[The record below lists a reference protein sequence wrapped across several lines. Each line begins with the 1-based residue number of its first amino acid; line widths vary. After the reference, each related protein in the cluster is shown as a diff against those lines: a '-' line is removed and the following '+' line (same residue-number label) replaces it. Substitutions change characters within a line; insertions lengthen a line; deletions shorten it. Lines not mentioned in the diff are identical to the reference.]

1 MKLPHPR
8 SFPRPLTHSF
18 RLTASLLLTALAP
31 AFAAPGVEAI
41 VDEILARHPE
51 LAFYRA
57 EIAAAQSGVRV
68 ATAPAN
74 PELAAQAG
82 HRRTRDSAGV
92 LAGEGTAWSVSLLQ
106 TFEWPGRLPLRKSIA
121 NRLVYAVGKARAV
134 APRFT
139 DRAAL
144 LLAADQTPEID
155 GHVLR
160 KASTPGEAQAQLERL
175 AGREHALHTATVLLD
190 TETGRLEHVLTTIRL
205 RMRALTPAQ
214 IARYVAADAPIGSAG
229 GYTLE
234 GLGVTLFEAI
244 DGQDDS
250 AIVGLPLIAVTA
262 LLARFG
268 IDPLGSP

>member
-1 MKLPHPR
+1 MHTLVLCSTAPHRAALLRRLGLP
-8 SFPRPLTHSF
+8 F
-18 RLTASLLLTALAP
+18 
-31 AFAAPGVEAI
+31 E
-41 VDEILARHPE
+41 LARPDFDETGADDLPAPE
-51 LAFYRA
+51 MA
-57 EIAAAQSGVRV
+57 
-68 ATAPAN
+68 
-74 PELAAQAG
+74 
-82 HRRTRDSAGV
+82 
-92 LAGEGTAWSVSLLQ
+92 
-106 TFEWPGRLPLRKSIA
+106 
-121 NRLVYAVGKARAV
+121 LVYAVGKARAV